1 MSNDMQIEAAIGYI
15 YRTARPAMSM
25 SGQAYI
31 NGGGPLRA
39 FTKPWTQGEL
49 A

>member
-1 MSNDMQIEAAIGYI
+1 MKYTIIAASISRI
-15 YRTARPAMSM
+15 YRTSRPVMSM

-39 FTKPWTQGEL
+39 LTKPWQGEL